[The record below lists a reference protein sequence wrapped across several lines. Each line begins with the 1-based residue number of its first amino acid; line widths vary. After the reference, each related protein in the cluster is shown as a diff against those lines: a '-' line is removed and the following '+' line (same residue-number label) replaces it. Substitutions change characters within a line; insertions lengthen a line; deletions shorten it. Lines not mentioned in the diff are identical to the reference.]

1 MTGKLDVAKQGR
13 HRRIDE
19 KPIADYDT
27 RLEHLAALTTRDDLG
42 IDERVEIAETLLD
55 VERDLSD
62 ALRYIHGIRVDSSMD
77 EADILSARR
86 AISALVSVVAF
97 CQGPAA
103 GKPKDLAI
111 PEYYRLG
118 LAARPE

>member
-13 HRRIDE
+13 HRRVDE
-19 KPIADYDT
+19 TSIADYDT
-27 RLEHLAALTTRDDLG
+27 RMEYLAALSNRLDLST
-42 IDERVEIAETLLD
+42 DERVEIAETLLD

-62 ALRYIHGIRVDSSMD
+62 ALRYLHGVSDELP
-77 EADILSARR
+77 EADIVSMRKV
-86 AISALVSVVAF
+86 ISALISIVAF

-118 LAARPE
+118 LEARPE